1 MQNFFRSDNH
11 FENPFFIGTVED
23 NNDPTFNYRVK
34 VRIETLHPNTI
45 TTAQLP
51 WAARVD
57 TAFMGINDDIDLSHK
72 VPEIGSKVLVLAIN
86 NNINSLIYL
95 GCLYKKTNNT
105 PINEN
110 YLNSYGIYRK
120 NGQFIGID
128 KIKKLFQLLFEGSI
142 IIDKIQDM
150 TINATNSISI
160 TCQNATVKATKV
172 TVDAPNTD
180 ITGNLNVA
188 GNIVSAKEVSAKGG
202 AVNLSTHTHMYEMG
216 GTAAGTATTQ
226 PGKG

>member
-1 MQNFFRSDNH
+1 MHNFFKSDDH

-23 NNDPTFNYRVK
+23 NNDPTFNYRIK
-34 VRIETLHPNTI
+34 VRIEALHPDTI
-45 TTAQLP
+45 TTTQLP

-57 TAFMGINDDIDLSHK
+57 TAFMGINEDNDLSHK
-72 VPEIGSKVLVLAIN
+72 IPEIGSKVLVLAIN

-105 PINEN
+105 PTNED

-120 NGQFIGID
+120 NGQFIGIN
-128 KIKKLFQLLFEGSI
+128 KIKKLFQLLFDGSI

-150 TINATNSISI
+150 TINVANGVSI

-172 TVDAPNTD
+172 TVDAPNTNM
-180 ITGNLNVA
+180 TGNLNVA

-202 AVNLSTHTHMYEMG
+202 AVNLSTHTHKYNPGPG
-216 GTAAGTATTQ
+216 GPTPTQ
-226 PGKG
+226 PGEG